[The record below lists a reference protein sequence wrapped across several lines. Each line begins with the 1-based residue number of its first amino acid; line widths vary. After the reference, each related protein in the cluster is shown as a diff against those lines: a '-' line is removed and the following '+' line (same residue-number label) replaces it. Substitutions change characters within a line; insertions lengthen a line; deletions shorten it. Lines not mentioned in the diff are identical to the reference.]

1 MAQVP
6 TGRVIEITT
15 DGLIRSI
22 SNLSG
27 KSNHLIERFIILV
40 DL

>member
-6 TGRVIEITT
+6 TGRVIEIAT

-27 KSNHLIERFIILV
+27 KIQSSY
-40 DL
+40 